1 MSGFIRWQSKNSIAI
16 YVPTGKRYPS
26 GKPIRHYET
35 IKRAPGE
42 SDKELEARAN
52 ARKAELELEFYHG
65 THPAAPR
72 KYTIERLLLDW
83 LAGPVA
89 EKVAAGEME
98 ESTQSK
104 YAMNVNV
111 HLIPRMGNYL
121 AAELTE
127 ADIESTL
134 RQMKID
140 GKTQSTIAGA
150 YRTLHTA
157 LNWAV
162 RKHLIRFNPAGQI
175 EKKPT
180 DPKTVHPTLDI
191 EGVLKFLVAAR
202 ASAHDAALAVSV
214 LTGARIGEVLGL
226 PRALIKWDED
236 MIPIVQALKKTGE
249 TPKFGRPKTEKSVRE
264 IPLKPSD
271 DSLVPWVADIIR
283 ATIAMADEQKAK
295 RIAQGK
301 PYYDYGLV
309 FCNRDGRPI
318 NRRNLGRRAFRA
330 MLERA
335 GLPRMR
341 PHDLRHTFTTL
352 TKELGADSKAVAD
365 ALGHVDSTQVDRRY
379 GHRTTRAQQML
390 FDRFY
395 EYLQKRT

>member
-1 MSGFIRWQSKNSIAI
+1 MPGFIRWQGKNSIAI
-16 YVPTGKRYPS
+16 YVPTSEKYKS
-26 GKPIRHYET
+26 GRSKRHYET
-35 IKRAPGE
+35 VKRAPGE
-42 SDKELEARAN
+42 TDKELEARAN

-65 THPAAPR
+65 THPAASR
-72 KYTIERLLLDW
+72 KYTIEKLLLDW

-89 EKVAAGEME
+89 EKHAIGELQD
-98 ESTQSK
+98 STLEK
-104 YAMNVNV
+104 YTMNVTV
-111 HLIPRMGNYL
+111 HLIPRIGRYL
-121 AAELTE
+121 ATELTE
-127 ADIESTL
+127 ADLESVY
-134 RQMKID
+134 RQMAID
-140 GKTQSTIAGA
+140 GKGPAVVAGA
-150 YRTLHTA
+150 HRTLHTA
-157 LNWAV
+157 LNWAI
-162 RKHLIRFNPAGQI
+162 RKHLIRFNPASQI
-175 EKKPT
+175 EKKPA

-191 EGVLKFLVAAR
+191 EGVLKFLAAAR

-236 MIPIVQALKKTGE
+236 VIPIVQALKKTGQ
-249 TPKFGRPKTEKSVRE
+249 TPKFGKPKTEKSVRE

-283 ATIAMADEQKAK
+283 ATMAMTDEQKAK
-295 RIAQGK
+295 RIAKGK

-309 FCNRDGRPI
+309 FCNKDGRPI
-318 NRRNLGRRAFRA
+318 NRKNLGRRAFRA

-379 GHRTTRAQQML
+379 GHRTTRAQQRL